1 MLSGETFWYC
11 LVVGWVIG
19 RESISNKM
27 GAFTSEKVLAFSGVE
42 VQLPIFES
50 TSADV

>member
-1 MLSGETFWYC
+1 MFSGGNFWYC
-11 LVVGWVIG
+11 LVVGWVMG

-27 GAFTSEKVLAFSGVE
+27 GGFTNEKVLAFSGVE